1 MANEEARPRRV
12 QRRSQSRED
21 RRQRSTSR
29 KTRRRI
35 VYTTF
40 GGAVALALIIGL
52 FLPGFGD
59 QAQTPSLPDQGAAV
73 GAAAPIQEAVLVADG
88 APHDA
93 YSTTPPNSGFYS
105 PTLAPWGVSDD
116 PVPDERVVANLRQ
129 GAVAVSHNL
138 QDPGEAARLREVVEA
153 LPGYPA
159 CVVMRPY
166 DALAPGA
173 VVLTAWG
180 RILEAQGVDD
190 ADIPAFFDAHRNDQA
205 PSFVGNDCG
214 AGGA

>member
-1 MANEEARPRRV
+1 MAEEQARPRRV
-12 QRRSQSRED
+12 QRRSQSREG
-21 RRQRSTSR
+21 RRQRSESR
-29 KTRRRI
+29 KLRRRV
-35 VYTTF
+35 VYTTL
-40 GGAVALALIIGL
+40 GGAVALALIVSL
-52 FLPGFGD
+52 FLPQFGE
-59 QAQTPSLPDQGAAV
+59 QAQTPALPDQGEGV
-73 GAAAPIQEAVLVADG
+73 GAAAPVQEAVLVADG

-105 PTLAPWGVSDD
+105 PTFAPWGVSDE
-116 PVPDERVVANLRQ
+116 PVADERVVANLRQ
-129 GAVAVSHNL
+129 GAVSVNHNL
-138 QDPGEAARLREVVEA
+138 QDAADVARLRDVVEA

-205 PSFVGNDCG
+205 PAFLGNDCG

>member
-1 MANEEARPRRV
+1 MAEEQARPRRV

-21 RRQRSTSR
+21 RRQRSDSR
-29 KTRRRI
+29 KLRRRV
-35 VYTTF
+35 VYTTL
-40 GGAVALALIIGL
+40 GGAVALALIVSL
-52 FLPGFGD
+52 FLPQFGD
-59 QAQTPSLPDQGAAV
+59 QTQTPDLPDQGEGV
-73 GAAAPIQEAVLVADG
+73 GAAAPVQEAVLVADG
-88 APHDA
+88 APHDG

-105 PTLAPWGVSDD
+105 PTLAPWGVSDE
-116 PVPDERVVANLRQ
+116 PVADERVVANLRQ
-129 GAVAVSHNL
+129 GAVSVNHNL
-138 QDPGEAARLREVVEA
+138 QDAAEVERLREVVEA

-205 PSFVGNDCG
+205 PAFVGNDCG
-214 AGGA
+214 AGSA

>member
-1 MANEEARPRRV
+1 MAEEGIRPRRV

-29 KTRRRI
+29 KLRRRV
-35 VYTTF
+35 VYTSL
-40 GGAVALALIIGL
+40 GAAVALALIAGL
-52 FLPGFGD
+52 FLPQIGN
-59 QAQTPSLPDQGAAV
+59 QSPTPTLPDQGEVV
-73 GAAAPIQEAVLVADG
+73 GMEAPTQDAVLVADG
-88 APHDA
+88 AQHDD

-105 PTLAPWGVSDD
+105 AALAPWGVSDE
-116 PVPDERVVANLRQ
+116 PLADERVVANLRQ

-138 QDPGEAARLREVVEA
+138 QDAEEAQLREVVEA

-173 VVLTAWG
+173 VALTAWG
-180 RILEAQGVDD
+180 WILETQGVDE
-190 ADIPAFFDAHRNDQA
+190 AGVRAFFEAHRNDQA
-205 PSFVGNDCG
+205 PAFLGNDCG

>member
-21 RRQRSTSR
+21 RRSRSSSR
-29 KTRRRI
+29 KIRRRVI
-35 VYTTF
+35 YTTL
-40 GGAVALALIIGL
+40 GGAVALALIVSL
-52 FLPGFGD
+52 FIPQLGD
-59 QAQTPSLPDQGAAV
+59 QVQTPGVPDQGEAV
-73 GAAAPIQEAVLVADG
+73 GAEAPVQDAVLVADG
-88 APHDA
+88 APHDP
-93 YSTTPPNSGFYS
+93 YSTTPPNSGFYAAA
-105 PTLAPWGVSDD
+105 LAPWGVSDD
-116 PVPDERVVANLRQ
+116 PIPDERVVASMRQ

-138 QDPGEAARLREVVEA
+138 QDPAQAARLREVVEA

-180 RILEAQGVDD
+180 WTFEAAGADD
-190 ADIPAFFDAHRNDQA
+190 ADIDAFFDQRRNRA
-205 PSFVGNDCG
+205 PVFLDNDCG

>member
-1 MANEEARPRRV
+1 MAEEEARPRRV

-21 RRQRSTSR
+21 RRQRSESR
-29 KTRRRI
+29 KLRRRV
-35 VYTTF
+35 VYTTL
-40 GGAVALALIIGL
+40 GGAVALALIVSL
-52 FLPGFGD
+52 FLPQFGD
-59 QAQTPSLPDQGAAV
+59 QAQTPGLPDQGEGV
-73 GAAAPIQEAVLVADG
+73 GAEAPVQEAVLVADG

-105 PTLAPWGVSDD
+105 PTLAPWGVSDE
-116 PVPDERVVANLRQ
+116 PVADERVVANLRQ
-129 GAVAVSHNL
+129 GAVSVNHNL
-138 QDPGEAARLREVVEA
+138 QDAAEAARLREVVEA

-205 PSFVGNDCG
+205 PAFVGNDCG